1 MCVKATRTQM
11 VTEDGRLLT
20 IYEMLED
27 RKDIPEI
34 MEKLNLSQRRVYQL
48 IARCREIVKGNFRQ
62 CTTATGTNSSQGW
75 ALPAVVC
82 REAKSAV

>member
-1 MCVKATRTQM
+1 M